1 MHAEISQQR
10 HGPSTHLSVEKTG
23 EEAHA
28 LRLGGIGEGQQ
39 HWQHV
44 LNRRAAQVL
53 WAKLTML
60 LYPDKASLVT
70 SRAATAPL
78 NGNVFGQRA
87 VTTHVE
93 VIKTEENGYMLVG
106 RAHHARWTA
115 EISEGE
121 VRKLWA
127 ALDTVLYPVGWEGR
141 TNLPRQPSAK

>member
-1 MHAEISQQR
+1 MHSELSQQR
-10 HGPSTHLSVEKTG
+10 HGPSTNLSVKKTG
-23 EEAHA
+23 EDTRE
-28 LRLGGIGEGQQ
+28 LCLDGVGGDQQ
-39 HWQHV
+39 RWQHL

-60 LYPDKASLVT
+60 LYPDKASLVL

-87 VTTHVE
+87 LTTHVE
-93 VIKTEENGYMLVG
+93 VIKTPEGYTLVG

-115 EISEGE
+115 QVSEGE

-127 ALDTVLYPVGWEGR
+127 ALDTLLYPVGWEGR
-141 TNLPRQPSAK
+141 TSPPRQPITK

>member
-10 HGPSTHLSVEKTG
+10 HGPSTDLSVEKNG
-23 EEAHA
+23 EGVHE
-28 LRLGGIGEGQQ
+28 LRLGGVGPDQKR
-39 HWQHV
+39 WQHL

-78 NGNVFGQRA
+78 NSSVLGQQGL
-87 VTTHVE
+87 TTHVE
-93 VIKTEENGYMLVG
+93 VIKTEEGYTLIG
-106 RAHHARWTA
+106 RARHARWTA
-115 EISEGE
+115 QVAEDD

-127 ALDTVLYPVGWEGR
+127 KLDMVLYPVGWEGR
-141 TNLPRQPSAK
+141 SSAPRQPLAE